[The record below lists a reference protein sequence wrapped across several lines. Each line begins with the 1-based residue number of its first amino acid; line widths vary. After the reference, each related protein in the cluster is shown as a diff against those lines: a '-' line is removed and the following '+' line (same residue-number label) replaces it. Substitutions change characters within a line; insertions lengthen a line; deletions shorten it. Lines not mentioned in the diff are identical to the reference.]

1 MKFLIILSLFS
12 LVGAYT
18 VETVSTLCF
27 FSTSGCHKSHAE
39 EVKIAI
45 NKRPG
50 EYISHSTTLSKS
62 FIYSLIVY
70 K

>member
-12 LVGAYT
+12 LIDAYNMESVT
-18 VETVSTLCF
+18 TMCF
-27 FSTSGCHKSHAE
+27 FLISACHKNHGE
-39 EVKIAI
+39 EVLAAI

-50 EYISHSTTLSKS
+50 EYISHSTTSTK
-62 FIYSLIVY
+62 YGMHSLIVY

>member
-1 MKFLIILSLFS
+1 MKFIIFYLS

-18 VETVSTLCF
+18 VETVTTICF
-27 FSTSGCHKSHAE
+27 FVTSGCHQTHSNDIW
-39 EVKIAI
+39 VVI

-50 EYISHSTTLSKS
+50 QYISHSTTSTKS
-62 FIYSLIVY
+62 GMHSIIVY

>member
-1 MKFLIILSLFS
+1 MKFIIALSLS

-18 VETVSTLCF
+18 VETVSTICF
-27 FSTSGCHKSHAE
+27 FVTSGCHQTHTN
-39 EVKIAI
+39 EVGIAI

-50 EYISHSTTLSKS
+50 QYISHSTTSTKS
-62 FIYSLIVY
+62 GMHSLIVY